1 MPDENTPET
10 EPGQEEAKIDGL
22 NAGFGALMETVA
34 AEKALAEK
42 RIAKVEAENLDWAI
56 GEDWGYPGAG
66 WAELEAERDSLKAKV
81 EELETQLALSGEP
94 IPDVATGTT
103 TGEPAE
109 ANYGTGKAFVLEA
122 ILAAIPGNHSL
133 AEHGYYRNVEAL
145 CGELKG
151 AVDKAETER
160 DSFKAENARLREVL
174 GAIEWVHHRN
184 YGEFCEACDA
194 PREDGHKSDC
204 PLHAALSVD
213 GEEEKNND

>member
-1 MPDENTPET
+1 MNTDKTPN
-10 EPGQEEAKIDGL
+10 QEETKIAGL
-22 NAGFGALMETVA
+22 NAGFDSLMETVA
-34 AEKALAEK
+34 P
-42 RIAKVEAENLDWAI
+42 
-56 GEDWGYPGAG
+56 PGAG
-66 WAELEAERDSLKAKV
+66 EVNVAELEAKRDSLKAKV

-160 DSFKAENARLREVL
+160 DSFKAENARLRDILRRVEWEGELSTAVYPPTTEEVCPVCWYRRTK
-174 GAIEWVHHRN
+174 GHREN
-184 YGEFCEACDA
+184 CILA
-194 PREDGHKSDC
+194 
-204 PLHAALSVD
+204 AALSGD
-213 GEEEKNND
+213 REEEKNND